1 MYNMIDLFGKHS
13 RIILTILVWVLV
25 LINMVDK
32 NKNFESKYNKM
43 QNIKNNVGFAVTF
56 TLFALLSKVVSE
68 FITTINISK
77 NNSTDMFLLNW
88 FIHILLMILVLE
100 FFKILLGIE
109 DRVFLVLF
117 IPVTLLIT
125 GGAMK
130 EFVVSLIINNTAIS
144 LFTLSILLQIIV
156 GMGLFM
162 VYNLCVYGGIRLPIV
177 SWILHIYAF
186 IVLKLFFTF

>member
-25 LINMVDK
+25 LINMIDK
-32 NKNFESKYNKM
+32 NKKFESKYNKM

-77 NNSTDMFLLNW
+77 NNSTDMFVLNW

-100 FFKILLGIE
+100 FFKILFGIE
-109 DRVFLVLF
+109 DRSLLIFF
-117 IPVTLLIT
+117 IPVTLIIT

-130 EFVVSLIINNTAIS
+130 KFVVSLIINNTAVF
-144 LFTLSILLQIIV
+144 LFTLSFLLQTIV

-162 VYNLCVYGGIRLPIV
+162 VYNFCIYERIVY
-177 SWILHIYAF
+177 
-186 IVLKLFFTF
+186 KDETN

>member
-1 MYNMIDLFGKHS
+1 MIDLFGKHS

-43 QNIKNNVGFAVTF
+43 QNIKNYVGFAVTF
-56 TLFALLSKVVSE
+56 TLFALLSKVISE

-77 NNSTDMFLLNW
+77 NNSTDMFVLNW

-144 LFTLSILLQIIV
+144 LFTLSILLQTIV

-162 VYNLCVYGGIRLPIV
+162 VYKLCVYERV
-177 SWILHIYAF
+177 VY
-186 IVLKLFFTF
+186 KDETN

>member
-25 LINMVDK
+25 LINVVGK

-56 TLFALLSKVVSE
+56 TLFALLSKVISG

-100 FFKILLGIE
+100 IIKFLFDIVNRSLLI
-109 DRVFLVLF
+109 FF
-117 IPVTLLIT
+117 IPVTLIIT
-125 GGAMK
+125 GVMK
-130 EFVVSLIINNTAIS
+130 KFVVSLIINNTAVF
-144 LFTLSILLQIIV
+144 LFTLSILLQTIV

-162 VYNLCVYGGIRLPIV
+162 AYNLCIYERIVY
-177 SWILHIYAF
+177 
-186 IVLKLFFTF
+186 KDETN

>member
-13 RIILTILVWVLV
+13 RIILTILVWILV
-25 LINMVDK
+25 LINVVDK
-32 NKNFESKYNKM
+32 NKNYESKYNKM
-43 QNIKNNVGFAVTF
+43 QNIKNYVGFAVTF
-56 TLFALLSKVVSE
+56 TLFALLSKVISE

-77 NNSTDMFLLNW
+77 NNSTDMFVLNW
-88 FIHILLMILVLE
+88 FVHILLMILVLE

-109 DRVFLVLF
+109 DRGFLVLY

-144 LFTLSILLQIIV
+144 LFTLSILLQTIV

-162 VYNLCVYGGIRLPIV
+162 VYKLCVYERV
-177 SWILHIYAF
+177 VY
-186 IVLKLFFTF
+186 KDETN

>member
-43 QNIKNNVGFAVTF
+43 QNIKNYVGFAVTF
-56 TLFALLSKVVSE
+56 TLFALLSKVISE

-77 NNSTDMFLLNW
+77 NNSTDMFVLNW

-144 LFTLSILLQIIV
+144 LFTLSILLQTIV

-162 VYNLCVYGGIRLPIV
+162 VYKLCVYERV
-177 SWILHIYAF
+177 VY
-186 IVLKLFFTF
+186 KDETN

>member
-32 NKNFESKYNKM
+32 NKNFESKYKKM

-100 FFKILLGIE
+100 FFKILFGIE
-109 DRVFLVLF
+109 DRVFLVFF

-162 VYNLCVYGGIRLPIV
+162 VYNLCVYERIV
-177 SWILHIYAF
+177 Y
-186 IVLKLFFTF
+186 KDETN

>member
-32 NKNFESKYNKM
+32 NKNIESKYNKM

-56 TLFALLSKVVSE
+56 TLFALLSKVISE

-77 NNSTDMFLLNW
+77 NNSTDMFVLNW

-100 FFKILLGIE
+100 FLKILLGIE
-109 DRVFLVLF
+109 DRVFLVLY

-144 LFTLSILLQIIV
+144 LFTLSILLQAII

-162 VYNLCVYGGIRLPIV
+162 VYNLCVYERIV
-177 SWILHIYAF
+177 Y
-186 IVLKLFFTF
+186 KDETN

>member
-77 NNSTDMFLLNW
+77 NNSTDMFVLNW

-100 FFKILLGIE
+100 IIKFSLGIE
-109 DRVFLVLF
+109 DRVFLVLY

-144 LFTLSILLQIIV
+144 LFTLSILLQAII

-162 VYNLCVYGGIRLPIV
+162 VYNLCVYERIV
-177 SWILHIYAF
+177 Y
-186 IVLKLFFTF
+186 KDETN

>member
-1 MYNMIDLFGKHS
+1 MIELFGKHS

-25 LINMVDK
+25 LISVVDK
-32 NKNFESKYNKM
+32 NKNYESKYNKM
-43 QNIKNNVGFAVTF
+43 QNIKNYVGFAVTF
-56 TLFALLSKVVSE
+56 TLFALLSKVISE

-77 NNSTDMFLLNW
+77 NNSTDMFVLNW

-144 LFTLSILLQIIV
+144 LFTLSILLQTIV

-162 VYNLCVYGGIRLPIV
+162 VYKLCVYERV
-177 SWILHIYAF
+177 VY
-186 IVLKLFFTF
+186 KDETN

>member
-125 GGAMK
+125 GGATK

-144 LFTLSILLQIIV
+144 LFTLSILLQTIV

-162 VYNLCVYGGIRLPIV
+162 VYNLCVYERIV
-177 SWILHIYAF
+177 Y
-186 IVLKLFFTF
+186 KDETN

>member
-144 LFTLSILLQIIV
+144 LFTLFILLQTIV

-162 VYNLCVYGGIRLPIV
+162 VYNLCVYERIV
-177 SWILHIYAF
+177 Y
-186 IVLKLFFTF
+186 KDETN

>member
-25 LINMVDK
+25 LINMVGK

-43 QNIKNNVGFAVTF
+43 QNIKNNVGYAVTF
-56 TLFALLSKVVSE
+56 TLFALLSKVISG

-100 FFKILLGIE
+100 IIKFSFDIVDRSLLI
-109 DRVFLVLF
+109 FF
-117 IPVTLLIT
+117 IPVTLIIT
-125 GGAMK
+125 GVMK
-130 EFVVSLIINNTAIS
+130 KFVVSLIINNTAVF
-144 LFTLSILLQIIV
+144 LFTLSFLLQTIV

-162 VYNLCVYGGIRLPIV
+162 VYNLCVYERIV
-177 SWILHIYAF
+177 Y
-186 IVLKLFFTF
+186 KDETN

>member
-56 TLFALLSKVVSE
+56 TLFALLSKVISE

-77 NNSTDMFLLNW
+77 NNSTDMFVLNW

-144 LFTLSILLQIIV
+144 LFTLSILLQAII

-162 VYNLCVYGGIRLPIV
+162 VYNLCVYERIV
-177 SWILHIYAF
+177 Y
-186 IVLKLFFTF
+186 KDETN

>member
-25 LINMVDK
+25 LINVVDK
-32 NKNFESKYNKM
+32 NKNYESKYNKM
-43 QNIKNNVGFAVTF
+43 QNIKNYVGFAVTF
-56 TLFALLSKVVSE
+56 TLFALLSKVISE

-77 NNSTDMFLLNW
+77 NNSTDMFVLNW

-109 DRVFLVLF
+109 DRVFLILY

-144 LFTLSILLQIIV
+144 LFTLSILLQAII

-162 VYNLCVYGGIRLPIV
+162 VYNLCVYERIV
-177 SWILHIYAF
+177 Y
-186 IVLKLFFTF
+186 KDETN

>member
-144 LFTLSILLQIIV
+144 LFTLSILLQTIV

-162 VYNLCVYGGIRLPIV
+162 VYNLCVYERIV
-177 SWILHIYAF
+177 Y
-186 IVLKLFFTF
+186 KDETN

>member
-43 QNIKNNVGFAVTF
+43 QNIKNYVGFAVTF
-56 TLFALLSKVVSE
+56 TLFALLSKVISE

-77 NNSTDMFLLNW
+77 NNSTDMFVLNW
-88 FIHILLMILVLE
+88 FVHILLMILVLE

-109 DRVFLVLF
+109 DRVFLVLY

-144 LFTLSILLQIIV
+144 LFTLSILLQTIV

-162 VYNLCVYGGIRLPIV
+162 VYKLCVYERV
-177 SWILHIYAF
+177 VY
-186 IVLKLFFTF
+186 KDETN

>member
-109 DRVFLVLF
+109 DRVFLVLY

-125 GGAMK
+125 GSAMK
-130 EFVVSLIINNTAIS
+130 EFVVSLIINNTAIF
-144 LFTLSILLQIIV
+144 LFTLSILLQAII

-162 VYNLCVYGGIRLPIV
+162 IYNLCVYERIV
-177 SWILHIYAF
+177 Y
-186 IVLKLFFTF
+186 KDETN

>member
-13 RIILTILVWVLV
+13 RIILTILVWVVV

-56 TLFALLSKVVSE
+56 TLFALLSKVISE

-77 NNSTDMFLLNW
+77 NNSTDMFVLNW

-100 FFKILLGIE
+100 FLKILLGIE
-109 DRVFLVLF
+109 DRVFLVLY

-144 LFTLSILLQIIV
+144 LFTLSILLQAII

-162 VYNLCVYGGIRLPIV
+162 VYNLCVYERIV
-177 SWILHIYAF
+177 Y
-186 IVLKLFFTF
+186 KDETN

>member
-56 TLFALLSKVVSE
+56 TLFALLSKVISE

-77 NNSTDMFLLNW
+77 NNSTDMFVLNW

-100 FFKILLGIE
+100 FLKILLGIE
-109 DRVFLVLF
+109 DRVFLVLY

-144 LFTLSILLQIIV
+144 LFTLSILLQAII

-162 VYNLCVYGGIRLPIV
+162 VYNLCVYERIV
-177 SWILHIYAF
+177 Y
-186 IVLKLFFTF
+186 KDETN

>member
-109 DRVFLVLF
+109 DRVFLILY

-144 LFTLSILLQIIV
+144 LFTLSILLQTIV

-162 VYNLCVYGGIRLPIV
+162 VYKLCVYERV
-177 SWILHIYAF
+177 VY
-186 IVLKLFFTF
+186 KDETN

>member
-1 MYNMIDLFGKHS
+1 MIDLFGKHS

-25 LINMVDK
+25 LINVVDK
-32 NKNFESKYNKM
+32 NKNYESKYNKM
-43 QNIKNNVGFAVTF
+43 QNIKNYVGFAVTF
-56 TLFALLSKVVSE
+56 TLFALLSKVISE

-77 NNSTDMFLLNW
+77 NNSTDMFVLNW
-88 FIHILLMILVLE
+88 FVHILLMILVLE

-109 DRVFLVLF
+109 DRVFLVLY

-144 LFTLSILLQIIV
+144 LFTLSILLQTIV

-162 VYNLCVYGGIRLPIV
+162 VYKLCVYERV
-177 SWILHIYAF
+177 VY
-186 IVLKLFFTF
+186 KDETN

>member
-25 LINMVDK
+25 LINMIDK

-56 TLFALLSKVVSE
+56 TLFALLSKVISE

-77 NNSTDMFLLNW
+77 NNSTDMFVLNW

-100 FFKILLGIE
+100 FLKILLGIE
-109 DRVFLVLF
+109 DRAFLVLF

-144 LFTLSILLQIIV
+144 LFTLSILLQAII

-162 VYNLCVYGGIRLPIV
+162 VYNLCVYERIV
-177 SWILHIYAF
+177 Y
-186 IVLKLFFTF
+186 KDETN

>member
-56 TLFALLSKVVSE
+56 TLFALLSKVISE

-77 NNSTDMFLLNW
+77 NNSTDMFVLNW
-88 FIHILLMILVLE
+88 FIHTLLMILVLE
-100 FFKILLGIE
+100 FLKILLGIE
-109 DRVFLVLF
+109 DRVFLVLY

-144 LFTLSILLQIIV
+144 LFTLSILLQAII

-162 VYNLCVYGGIRLPIV
+162 VYNLCVYERIV
-177 SWILHIYAF
+177 Y
-186 IVLKLFFTF
+186 KDETN

>member
-77 NNSTDMFLLNW
+77 NNSTDMFVLNW

-100 FFKILLGIE
+100 FLKILLGIE
-109 DRVFLVLF
+109 DRVFLVLY

-144 LFTLSILLQIIV
+144 LFTLSILLQAII

-162 VYNLCVYGGIRLPIV
+162 VYNLCVYERIV
-177 SWILHIYAF
+177 Y
-186 IVLKLFFTF
+186 KDETN

>member
-43 QNIKNNVGFAVTF
+43 QNIKNYVGFAVTF
-56 TLFALLSKVVSE
+56 TLFTLLSKVVSE

-77 NNSTDMFLLNW
+77 NNSTDMFVLNW
-88 FIHILLMILVLE
+88 FVHILLMILVLE

-144 LFTLSILLQIIV
+144 LFTLSILLQTIV

-162 VYNLCVYGGIRLPIV
+162 VYKLCVYERV
-177 SWILHIYAF
+177 VY
-186 IVLKLFFTF
+186 KDETN